1 MKTSFCYRLIIMSL
15 LIFNCSKDNSTV
27 SNNSE
32 EIASNVNDSESQTS
46 EEESESSTTNIGDG
60 VPSVF
65 SKIYGASDIYIE
77 NSNVVIKVNGIPDHR
92 SPYFNASDDMYED
105 YNGSNLSFDLNP
117 NRISGFDF
125 VYKIPLNPEKSNK
138 STPTP
143 LGSIGVSLNG
153 VSFFNQYA
161 GPNNQPLTN
170 EINSFDQYNGH
181 PQPQGVYHYHI
192 EPIYLT
198 NKVGSNSL
206 LGFLL
211 DGFPVYGPEEND
223 SRITNDDLDEFHG
236 HSHATEDYPDGIYHY
251 HITDKDPYINGS
263 GYYGSP
269 GTVSN

>member
-1 MKTSFCYRLIIMSL
+1 MRCRF
-15 LIFNCSKDNSTV
+15 
-27 SNNSE
+27 
-32 EIASNVNDSESQTS
+32 
-46 EEESESSTTNIGDG
+46 
-60 VPSVF
+60 
-65 SKIYGASDIYIE
+65 
-77 NSNVVIKVNGIPDHR
+77 H
-92 SPYFNASDDMYED
+92 
-105 YNGSNLSFDLNP
+105 
-117 NRISGFDF
+117 
-125 VYKIPLNPEKSNK
+125 
-138 STPTP
+138 
-143 LGSIGVSLNG
+143 
-153 VSFFNQYA
+153 
-161 GPNNQPLTN
+161 
-170 EINSFDQYNGH
+170 
-181 PQPQGVYHYHI
+181 HI